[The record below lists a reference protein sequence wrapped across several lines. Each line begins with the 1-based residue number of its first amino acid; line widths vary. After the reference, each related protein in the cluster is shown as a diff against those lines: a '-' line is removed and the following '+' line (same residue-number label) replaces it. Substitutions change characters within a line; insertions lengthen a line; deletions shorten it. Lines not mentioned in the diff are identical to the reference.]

1 MTTINQLTTEQVS
14 ARTAAYMRRSL
25 SDLHSLAALMGLPAD
40 GGKAQI
46 IARILGQSV
55 NIETTVKPFDM
66 SGLTA
71 RRLGVTFG
79 AAK

>member
-1 MTTINQLTTEQVS
+1 MTTINQLTTEQAT

-25 SDLHSLAALMGLPAD
+25 SDLRSLAALMGLPAE

-46 IARILGQSV
+46 IARILGKSAS
-55 NIETTVKPFDM
+55 IETTVKPFDL

-71 RRLGVTFG
+71 PRLGVTFG
-79 AAK
+79 APK